1 MYIVYWTVNRLNIHI
16 DNALFHPIL
25 ERSDNDQTH
34 VKNNRV
40 YLFQVPVKIHTT
52 VTETFHFLIFSF
64 VHRSLTV
71 CSLETGI
78 YTTNKQT
85 SNFDM

>member
-25 ERSDNDQTH
+25 ERFDNDQTH

-52 VTETFHFLIFSF
+52 VTETFHFFIFSF

-71 CSLETGI
+71 CLLETGI

-85 SNFDM
+85 RNFDM